1 MTLVEIASET
11 YEEILAL
18 VAAARERGVETH
30 LYVFGKRT
38 PASMMVRKVVRA
50 GTPVEHAAMTQ
61 PDYGA
66 AALAMQPLI
75 AAGHQLLG
83 ELHKHPDDYIGPSSG
98 DRQMLLNIPP
108 DKFPNY
114 LCMVLTFRAAG
125 PPIITAHSVRDGEIV
140 AHDVRIVANGY
151 PALLP
156 ASVEGVRIFAPGAGS
171 GGCLTDLQLAK
182 LPIAEL
188 LIGDFDPFEA
198 QNLQRHIAT
207 PDALG
212 KPKAPYLAAFLQ
224 ERSDANVIA
233 TDLQI
238 TPANIEEVNRLVGE
252 YTLTVNNT
260 GHPPTS
266 ILLSRSCANARKVCI
281 HAGAFAR
288 GSGGF
293 VFLQTPDGPCYECLY
308 DLQRNQATDDPA
320 SLEALAQQYGYTDE
334 DLRAHIGLWTDVNLV
349 ASVQAKVVLEFLKH
363 GQLQHNLWVVD
374 NDRLSITARRVQRH
388 AECTTCQP
396 TEAA

>member
-1 MTLVEIASET
+1 MSLVEIASET
-11 YEEILAL
+11 HEEILAL
-18 VAAARERGVETH
+18 GAAARERGVETH

-38 PASMMVRKVVRA
+38 PASTIVRKVLRA

-66 AALAMQPLI
+66 AAVAMQPLL

-108 DKFPNY
+108 EKFPNY
-114 LCMVLTFRAAG
+114 LCMVLTFRTAG

-140 AHDVRIVANGY
+140 EHEVRVIANGY

-156 ASVEGVRIFAPGAGS
+156 SSTEEVTIFAPGAGS

-182 LPIAEL
+182 LGVRAIKIA
-188 LIGDFDPFEA
+188 DHDAFEER
-198 QNLQRHIAT
+198 NLTRHLADNRAT
-207 PDALG
+207 G
-212 KPKAPYLAAFLQ
+212 KSKAKYLAKFLTH
-224 ERSDANVIA
+224 RTTTKITPLSFA
-233 TDLQI
+233 I
-238 TPANIEEVNRLVGE
+238 TPATTDDLDHLVAQH
-252 YTLTVNNT
+252 TFTVNNT

-266 ILLSRSCANARKVCI
+266 ILISRSCAKGGKVCI

-308 DLQRNQATDDPA
+308 DLQRNQASDDPA
-320 SLEALAQQYGYTDE
+320 TLEALATQYGYTDE
-334 DLRAHIGLWTDVNLV
+334 DLRAHIGLWTDVNLI

-363 GQLQHNLWVVD
+363 GQLKDNLWVID

-388 AECTTCQP
+388 AECITCQP